1 MGVTTLARHGED
13 ATPYPF
19 SDETNTA
26 MWPRRRSTCRTGWS
40 DSKTST
46 FTRPPPL
53 NSFPKGSVGVC
64 PPKAFRTSIISV
76 RPMVDLRTEI
86 AGVQLRNPTML
97 ASGFLDETGG
107 SMARVYE
114 AGAGAVVTKSI
125 GPQPR
130 EGYPNPTIVELDAG
144 LLNAVGLPNPGIV
157 EYEHEVKRA
166 RKAGAVVIGSVFGKD
181 AGEYA
186 SVAAKMASYS
196 VQAIEL
202 NLSCPHAKGLGTEIA
217 QDEAAV
223 RDFTRA
229 VKDAVSLPVFP
240 KLSPNV
246 QDIASFA
253 VAAEEGGADGIVA
266 INTVKAM
273 AIVPELK
280 MPFLANKFGGLSG
293 PAIRPIGVRAVYD
306 ICEKVHIP
314 VVGVGGVGSG
324 RDALE
329 YIMAGAC
336 AVQVGTA
343 IIPKG
348 LAVFEEITKEMAS
361 LLEEAGFG
369 SVSEAIGVAHA

>member
-1 MGVTTLARHGED
+1 
-13 ATPYPF
+13 
-19 SDETNTA
+19 
-26 MWPRRRSTCRTGWS
+26 
-40 DSKTST
+40 
-46 FTRPPPL
+46 
-53 NSFPKGSVGVC
+53 
-64 PPKAFRTSIISV
+64 
-76 RPMVDLRTEI
+76 MVDLRTEI

-107 SMARVYE
+107 SMARVYQ
-114 AGAGAVVTKSI
+114 AGAGAVVTKSV
-125 GPQPR
+125 GPEPR

-166 RKAGAVVIGSVFGKD
+166 LAADAVVIGSVYGKD
-181 AGEYA
+181 ADEYA
-186 SVAAKMASYS
+186 SVAAKMATYG
-196 VQAIEL
+196 VKAIEL

-217 QDEAAV
+217 QHEDAV
-223 RDFTRA
+223 REFTRA

-246 QDIASFA
+246 QDIVTFA

-266 INTVKAM
+266 INTMKAM
-273 AIVPELK
+273 AITPELK
-280 MPFLANKFGGLSG
+280 MPSLANRFGGLSG

-306 ICEKVHIP
+306 ICERVHIP

-348 LAVFEEITKEMAS
+348 IAVFEEITKEMAS

>member
-1 MGVTTLARHGED
+1 MIA
-13 ATPYPF
+13 
-19 SDETNTA
+19 
-26 MWPRRRSTCRTGWS
+26 
-40 DSKTST
+40 
-46 FTRPPPL
+46 
-53 NSFPKGSVGVC
+53 
-64 PPKAFRTSIISV
+64 PPKAFRTSINSV

-86 AGVQLRNPTML
+86 AGVRLRNPTML

-125 GPQPR
+125 GPKPR

-157 EYEHEVKRA
+157 EYEHEGKRA
-166 RKAGAVVIGSVFGKD
+166 QKAGAVIIGSVFGK
-181 AGEYA
+181 
-186 SVAAKMASYS
+186 
-196 VQAIEL
+196 
-202 NLSCPHAKGLGTEIA
+202 
-217 QDEAAV
+217 
-223 RDFTRA
+223 
-229 VKDAVSLPVFP
+229 
-240 KLSPNV
+240 
-246 QDIASFA
+246 
-253 VAAEEGGADGIVA
+253 EG
-266 INTVKAM
+266 
-273 AIVPELK
+273 
-280 MPFLANKFGGLSG
+280 
-293 PAIRPIGVRAVYD
+293 AVYD

-348 LAVFEEITKEMAS
+348 LAVFDQIVKEMGS
-361 LLEEAGFG
+361 LLEEAGFA